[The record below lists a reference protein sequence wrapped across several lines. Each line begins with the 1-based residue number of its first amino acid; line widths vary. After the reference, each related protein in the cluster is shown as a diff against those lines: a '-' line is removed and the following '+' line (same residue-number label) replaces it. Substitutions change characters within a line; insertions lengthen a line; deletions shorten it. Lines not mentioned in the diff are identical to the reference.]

1 MGRPRKK
8 AQDLT
13 TEEAMRRLFPP
24 KVIREAKKEVARADE
39 KKPRKPSK
47 EQG

>member
-13 TEEAMRRLFPP
+13 TDEALKRMFPRRAVTEA
-24 KVIREAKKEVARADE
+24 KREAGKG
-39 KKPRKPSK
+39 
-47 EQG
+47 EQTGH